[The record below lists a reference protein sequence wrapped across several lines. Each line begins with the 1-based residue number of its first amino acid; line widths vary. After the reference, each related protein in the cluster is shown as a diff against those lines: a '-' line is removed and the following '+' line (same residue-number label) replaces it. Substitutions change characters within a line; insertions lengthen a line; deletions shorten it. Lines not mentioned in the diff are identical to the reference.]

1 MQKNLFSIGPYGLP
15 RCFSPFTFLPMC
27 YAASAA
33 PAAGKRRGRR
43 ACSGNSVK
51 DTNEILFSTSGKNK
65 TVPGS
70 GVAAAA
76 AAVAVVVA
84 VLQAATRAVGGAVA
98 GTRSGPVL
106 VHLPLPRA
114 LH

>member
-1 MQKNLFSIGPYGLP
+1 
-15 RCFSPFTFLPMC
+15 MC

-51 DTNEILFSTSGKNK
+51 DANEILFSTSGKNK

-76 AAVAVVVA
+76 AAADVA
-84 VLQAATRAVGGAVA
+84 VLQAATRTVGGAVA

-106 VHLPLPRA
+106 VHLPLPKA

>member
-1 MQKNLFSIGPYGLP
+1 M
-15 RCFSPFTFLPMC
+15 
-27 YAASAA
+27 
-33 PAAGKRRGRR
+33 
-43 ACSGNSVK
+43 K

-70 GVAAAA
+70 GVAAA

-106 VHLPLPRA
+106 VHLPLPKA
-114 LH
+114 LHWAENGSGFIQMEMRYRNWE